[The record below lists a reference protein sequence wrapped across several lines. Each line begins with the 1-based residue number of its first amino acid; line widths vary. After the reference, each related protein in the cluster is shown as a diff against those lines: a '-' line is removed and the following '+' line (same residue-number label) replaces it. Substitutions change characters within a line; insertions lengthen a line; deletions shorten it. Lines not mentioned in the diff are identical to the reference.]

1 MSRSYRK
8 SHKGLVF
15 HSITVSGFTKGI
27 KKDKQENN
35 RRLRRKANILLR
47 YYDDN
52 TIIPTRLE
60 EVMERW
66 SYADDGR
73 TYSVVKDILE
83 YDRPWEYLRK

>member
-8 SHKGLVF
+8 FHDGYLF
-15 HSITVSGFTKGI
+15 HSVTVSGFNKGI
-27 KKDKQENN
+27 HKDKKDNN

-73 TYSVVKDILE
+73 IKCRKDDIEDEHWKLIG
-83 YDRPWEYLRK
+83 K

>member
-8 SHKGLVF
+8 FHNGYLF
-15 HSITVSGFTKGI
+15 HSVTVAGFNKGI
-27 KKDKQENN
+27 HKDKKDNN

-52 TIIPTRLE
+52 TIIPIRLD

-66 SYADDGR
+66 SYIDDGR
-73 TYSVVKDILE
+73 IKCHKDDVEDE
-83 YDRPWEYLRK
+83 YWKLIGK